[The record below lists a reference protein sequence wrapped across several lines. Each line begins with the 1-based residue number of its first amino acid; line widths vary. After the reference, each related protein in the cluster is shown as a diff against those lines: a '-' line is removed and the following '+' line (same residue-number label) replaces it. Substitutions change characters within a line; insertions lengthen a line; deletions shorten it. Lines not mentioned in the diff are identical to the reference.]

1 MLYTS
6 VSSAVCTPSLHSV
19 HTSKLM
25 ADKERTVVIGM
36 DGSKQAIEAFKWFCK
51 SMKRD
56 TDKVVMVYTV
66 EITDAMTP
74 KQWLHVPSSEQEI
87 KTTIDKNMEK
97 IKEKLAGFAKLMES
111 EHATGTVRS
120 AQSEIPGEGIVKTA
134 IELDA
139 DMIIMGSRGL
149 GTIRRT
155 ILGSVSD
162 YVVHHANVPVVV
174 CPPS

>member
-1 MLYTS
+1 
-6 VSSAVCTPSLHSV
+6 
-19 HTSKLM
+19 M

-74 KQWLHVPSSEQEI
+74 KQWLHVPSSEKEI

-120 AQSEIPGEGIVKTA
+120 AQSESPGEGIVNTA

-139 DMIIMGSRGL
+139 DMIIMGSRGM

>member
-1 MLYTS
+1 
-6 VSSAVCTPSLHSV
+6 
-19 HTSKLM
+19 M
-25 ADKERTVVIGM
+25 ADKQRTVVVGM

-56 TDKVVMVYTV
+56 DDKVVMVYTV
-66 EITDAMTP
+66 EINDTMTP
-74 KQWLHVPSSEQEI
+74 KQWLHVPSSEDEV
-87 KTTIDKNMEK
+87 KTTINKNMEK
-97 IKEKLAGFAKLMES
+97 VKEKLAGFAKIMES

-120 AQSEIPGEGIVKTA
+120 AQSESPGEGIVRTA
-134 IELDA
+134 DELDA

-155 ILGSVSD
+155 IMGSVSD
-162 YVVHHANVPVVV
+162 YVVHHAHIPVIV